1 MILRRL
7 ASGIR
12 RQDWFAVLTE
22 FVIVVAGIVVAI
34 QLDNWNEARIRAD
47 RAVEYR
53 ARLAEDLRYDVT
65 VMKRRN
71 DYFGDVLNYALDAEA
86 ALSNKDPAPGENP
99 WEVIRAAYQ
108 AGQAWPFAIFGA
120 TYRELQSAGELDLI
134 GGAETMT
141 LLSEYYD
148 NGAFQ
153 YSYSVPPSP
162 YRDMIRGRLPYALA
176 RYIANSCEVSPTTN
190 TQELR
195 DCAEP
200 EDTQDLAATVAALR
214 RDRAV
219 LNALRTH
226 MSQVRVQRHLLTDLS
241 KEALGLIEHLEG
253 L

>member
-7 ASGIR
+7 ASAIR
-12 RQDWFAVLTE
+12 RQDWLAVLTE

-65 VMKRRN
+65 IMKRRN
-71 DYFGDVLNYALDAEA
+71 DYFGNVLDYALDAEA
-86 ALSNKDPAPGENP
+86 ALTDKEPAPGENP
-99 WEVIRAAYQ
+99 WEVVRAAYQ

-120 TYRELQSAGELDLI
+120 TYKELQSAGELDLI
-134 GGAETMT
+134 GGPETMT

-162 YRDMIRGRLPYALA
+162 YRDMIRGRLPYTLA
-176 RYIANSCEVSPTTN
+176 TYIANSCEVSPTTN

-200 EDTQDLAATVAALR
+200 KDTQDLAATVADLR

-219 LNALRTH
+219 LNSLRTH

-241 KEALGLIEHLEG
+241 KEALGLIEHLDG